1 MPAVMM
7 APVDTVVMSRGTM
20 VTDDARA
27 MHGQHPAAASSSDKG
42 GSRIDGGIIIV
53 IGSVVRIIV
62 VIDATDKNPA
72 EMTPVIET
80 VAGKSRRSSNDRGRR
95 ADRAAANN
103 SATYATCATAA
114 APPTASPT
122 TTAASTMTAANFNRQ
137 FAGNSLFFVCNSFAD
152 VRHAGIDRRHRL
164 GALAGETR
172 YDQERY
178 RHARHRRQKP

>member
-20 VTDDARA
+20 VTDEARA
-27 MHGQHPAAASSSDKG
+27 MHGQHPAAAFSSDKG
-42 GSRIDGGIIIV
+42 GSRIDGGIIVV

-62 VIDATDKNPA
+62 VIDAADKNPA
-72 EMTPVIET
+72 EVTPVTET
-80 VAGKSRRSSNDRGRR
+80 VAGKSRRSSNDRRRR
-95 ADRAAANN
+95 ADRAAANDG
-103 SATYATCATAA
+103 AAHATCATAA
-114 APPTASPT
+114 APPTASSA

-137 FAGNSLFFVCNSFAD
+137 FAGNSLFVCNSLAD

-178 RHARHRRQKP
+178 RHARHRR